1 MKNIIDGKFQGS
13 LYAVNP
19 KEDQVQNLKCY
30 KSVEELPNVELA
42 VLAIA
47 AKFCPDTVRILAEN
61 KGTKGFIILSAG
73 FSEVGDEGKKIE
85 QEIVEIINKY
95 KGTLIGPNCIG
106 VLTPTYQGANLF

>member
-1 MKNIIDGKFQGS
+1 MVREIFAPKSIAIIGASNDITKPGGRILKNIIDGKFQGS

-47 AKFCPDTVRILAEN
+47 AKFCPDTVH
-61 KGTKGFIILSAG
+61 
-73 FSEVGDEGKKIE
+73 
-85 QEIVEIINKY
+85 Y
-95 KGTLIGPNCIG
+95 C
-106 VLTPTYQGANLF
+106 